1 VVARWGRHAALRYI
15 RAMPGPVG
23 LVVNP
28 LSGRD
33 VRRLVGRA
41 QTESLEVKRSQLAR
55 AVVGAAAA
63 GATRFLYVRDVFRLA
78 EQALEYLDLDVEI
91 APLDIGPLT
100 TSADDT
106 ARAARAMREAGCGA
120 LLVMGGDGTSRIVA
134 GAWPSAPLVALSLG
148 TNNVFPERVEATLAG
163 AAVGLVAAGRLACA
177 EVAQRAKVVRA
188 RYADGRETLALID
201 AVLVAD
207 DHPGSLLP
215 FDAGKIRRAVLSR
228 AEPDAIGM
236 SPLGGLLLPTDRAA
250 DAGVE
255 VTCVAPGEGGRAL
268 LVPISPGLYRTAFV
282 AHAKRIAL
290 GEPVFLEGP
299 GVLEL
304 DGDRDHLLA
313 ANERVELRVERDGPW
328 QIDVARALALAAE
341 RGLFLDRPHW
351 HDAGDSG
358 EGPGCC

>member
-1 VVARWGRHAALRYI
+1 MATSETRPI
-15 RAMPGPVG
+15 G
-23 LVVNP
+23 LLLNP
-28 LSGRD
+28 MSGRD

-41 QTESLEVKRSQLAR
+41 QTETLEVKRSQLAR

-63 GATRFLYVRDVFRLA
+63 GATQFHFVRDVFRLA
-78 EQALEYLDLDVEI
+78 EQALEYLQLDDVKI
-91 APLDIGPLT
+91 APLDIGALT
-100 TSADDT
+100 TTPADT
-106 ARAARAMREAGCGA
+106 ERAARAMREAGCAA

-134 GAWPSAPLVALSLG
+134 SAWPDAPLVALSLG

-163 AAVGLVAAGRLACA
+163 AALGLVASGRVALE

-188 RYADGRETLALID
+188 RFEDGSETLALID

-215 FDAGKIRRAVLSR
+215 FDAGKIRRAILSR
-228 AEPDAIGM
+228 AEPDAVGM
-236 SPLGGLLLPTDRAA
+236 SPLGGLLLPTRRQD
-250 DAGVE
+250 DAGVD
-255 VTCVAPGEGGRAL
+255 VACCAPGQGGRAL

-282 AHAKRIAL
+282 TRARRVAL
-290 GEPVFLEGP
+290 GEPIAVEGP

-304 DGDRDHLLA
+304 DGDRARVLA
-313 ANERVELRVERDGPW
+313 RGERAELRVVRDGPW
-328 QIDVARALALAAE
+328 QIDVARALALGAE

-351 HDAGDSG
+351 HDEGDTG

>member
-1 VVARWGRHAALRYI
+1 MSVESR
-15 RAMPGPVG
+15 PVG
-23 LVVNP
+23 LIVNP

-63 GATRFLYVRDVFRLA
+63 GASQFYYVRDVFRLS
-78 EQALEYLDLDVEI
+78 EQALEYLQLDDVKIERLEI
-91 APLDIGPLT
+91 GALQTAPG
-100 TSADDT
+100 DT

-120 LLVMGGDGTSRIVA
+120 LLVLGGDGTSRIVA
-134 GAWPSAPLVALSLG
+134 SAWPDAPLVALSLG

-163 AAVGLVAAGRLACA
+163 AAVGLVASGRLALA
-177 EVAQRAKVVRA
+177 EVARRAKVVRA
-188 RYADGRETLALID
+188 RFADGRESLALVD

-228 AEPDAIGM
+228 AEADAVGM
-236 SPLGGLLLPTDRAA
+236 SPLGGLLLPTGRDA
-250 DAGVE
+250 DAGVA
-255 VTCVAPGEGGRAL
+255 VTCVAPGREGRPL
-268 LVPISPGLYRTAFV
+268 LVPVSPGLYRTAFV
-282 AHAKRIAL
+282 TDAKRVAL
-290 GEPVFLEGP
+290 GAPVFIEGP

-304 DGDRDHLLA
+304 DGDRERLLA
-313 ANERVELRVERDGPW
+313 PGERVELRVVRDGPW

-351 HDAGDSG
+351 HDEGDTG